1 MTFCKAVNIL
11 QSILNLIFI
20 VNKYL
25 YSSLKLQSSFHLATT
40 DTSQSFDKKLEYF
53 SQIEV
58 KRFWF
63 EG

>member
-11 QSILNLIFI
+11 QYFNLIFI

-40 DTSQSFDKKLEYF
+40 DTSQSFDKKLKDF
-53 SQIEV
+53 SQIKV